1 MQQEINTYAPN
12 SEIMDELKV
21 KIHEKAESQGEIDKL
36 KNSLQELLALKKTYG
51 STVPL
56 QNAKFVTADNL

>member
-56 QNAKFVTADNL
+56 